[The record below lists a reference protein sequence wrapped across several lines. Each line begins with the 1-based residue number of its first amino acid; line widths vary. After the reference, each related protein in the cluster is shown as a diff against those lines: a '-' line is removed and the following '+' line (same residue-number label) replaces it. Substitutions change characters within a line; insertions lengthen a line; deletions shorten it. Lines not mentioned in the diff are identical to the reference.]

1 MSKSKLRQRLSAAYE
16 KSVKPFVMCTL
27 ELYLSL
33 LLVVS
38 LFQSPDPSKRDVQE
52 LQTTFYMAWVPLICT
67 LTLLYSGKLLGKYG
81 PDPDNFDRNLMALK
95 ITMWVYAFVEL
106 VLDKNMVIKSG
117 PALSVAIIFCVC
129 DMLRFQMEAMRL
141 IYDDEELEDEVD
153 RLANMVITALEDS
166 DNETAFKH
174 AVREVIQRN
183 RQQSEAVAVQDIV
196 DESQDTV
203 INEKHISSNE
213 LHDKEEVATRYRTLA
228 MMHRRALAK
237 TLRDASPFFLIAGPC
252 VLESEQVVMAIAD
265 RLATVQKKLQIP
277 VIFKASFD
285 KANRQ
290 DLKSYRGPGLE
301 RGLEMLQQVKDTT
314 GLPVLTD
321 VHETHQV
328 APVAKVADI
337 IQIPAFL
344 SRQTDLLVA
353 AANSGRLVN
362 LKKGQMLSA
371 ETMLLAAKK
380 IAITQ
385 DDSDFIL
392 TERGSMFGYGD
403 LVVDARNL
411 PKLRRSNGLVVQDVT
426 HSIQRP
432 SGAHA
437 GATTSGGDREFI
449 PTIARMAAAVGVDG
463 FFFETHLD
471 PTKALCDAATM
482 LPIDELEPLLEEL
495 IAISRASKALS

>member
-1 MSKSKLRQRLSAAYE
+1 M
-16 KSVKPFVMCTL
+16 
-27 ELYLSL
+27 
-33 LLVVS
+33 
-38 LFQSPDPSKRDVQE
+38 
-52 LQTTFYMAWVPLICT
+52 
-67 LTLLYSGKLLGKYG
+67 
-81 PDPDNFDRNLMALK
+81 
-95 ITMWVYAFVEL
+95 
-106 VLDKNMVIKSG
+106 
-117 PALSVAIIFCVC
+117 LSV
-129 DMLRFQMEAMRL
+129 ME
-141 IYDDEELEDEVD
+141 
-153 RLANMVITALEDS
+153 
-166 DNETAFKH
+166 
-174 AVREVIQRN
+174 
-183 RQQSEAVAVQDIV
+183 RQVL
-196 DESQDTV
+196 T
-203 INEKHISSNE
+203 
-213 LHDKEEVATRYRTLA
+213 
-228 MMHRRALAK
+228 K
-237 TLRDASPFFLIAGPC
+237 TLRSANPFFLIAGPC
-252 VLESEQVVMAIAD
+252 VLESEQVVMSIAQ
-265 RLATVQKKLQIP
+265 RLVSMQKDLQIP
-277 VIFKASFD
+277 VVFKASFD

-290 DLKSYRGPGLE
+290 DLKSYRGPGLA
-301 RGLEMLQQVKDTT
+301 RGLEMLQQVKETT

-328 APVAKVADI
+328 APVAEVADI

-380 IAITQ
+380 LAVTQ
-385 DDSDFIL
+385 NDSDFIL

-432 SGAHA
+432 SGAQA

-449 PTIARMAAAVGVDG
+449 STIARMAAAVGVDG

-482 LPIDELEPLLEEL
+482 LPIDELEPLLVEL
-495 IAISRASKALS
+495 IAIAKASKALS